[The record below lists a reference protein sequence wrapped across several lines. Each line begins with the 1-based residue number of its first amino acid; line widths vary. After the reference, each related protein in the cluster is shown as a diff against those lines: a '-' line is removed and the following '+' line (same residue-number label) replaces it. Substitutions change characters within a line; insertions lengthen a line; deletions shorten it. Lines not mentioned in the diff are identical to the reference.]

1 MNRRPAL
8 MVAVPLVLGVGML
21 VTLGVRNTFSAVSRP
36 LSCCHS
42 LQVAA
47 ARPLASADATV
58 TPIHPLNTWEVRE
71 EFNATSDKVRIVALL
86 SPTCPGCEAGHAV
99 VARVLRKFSSPKLQA
114 ILVWEPMLQGD
125 SPAAASKQAE
135 TVQDSRIFQGWN
147 ERKNLGQ
154 LFGETL
160 GMHGSDNVAWDVY
173 LLYKPGIKWEGQ
185 QPPPPTFYMHQL
197 TELNPKL
204 LLCADPTELS
214 LQVGK
219 LLGQT
224 N

>member
-8 MVAVPLVLGVGML
+8 LVALPLVLVVGIL
-21 VTLGVRNTFSAVSRP
+21 ATPGVRNAFSAVSRP
-36 LSCCHS
+36 SSCCPS
-42 LQVAA
+42 LQVTAT
-47 ARPLASADATV
+47 RSLAPAGATV
-58 TPIHPLNTWEVRE
+58 TPIHPLDAWEVRE
-71 EFNATSDKVRIVALL
+71 EFNATSDKVRVVALL

-99 VARVLRKFSSPKLQA
+99 VARLLRKFSSPKLQA

-125 SPAAASKQAE
+125 SPVTAARQAGA
-135 TVQDSRIFQGWN
+135 VQDSRIFQGWN
-147 ERKNLGQ
+147 EKRNLGQ
-154 LFGETL
+154 LFGEVL
-160 GMHGSDNVAWDVY
+160 GMRGADNVAWDVY
-173 LLYKPGIKWEGQ
+173 LLYKPGTKWEGR

-204 LLCADPTELS
+204 LLCANPTELS
-214 LQVGK
+214 LQVRK

>member
-1 MNRRPAL
+1 MKRRSAL
-8 MVAVPLVLGVGML
+8 LVAVPLVLGVGIL
-21 VTLGVRNTFSAVSRP
+21 ATLGVRNAFSAVSRP
-36 LSCCHS
+36 SSCCPFPRAAGARAFAPVDAAGALMPS
-42 LQVAA
+42 L
-47 ARPLASADATV
+47 R
-58 TPIHPLNTWEVRE
+58 TWEMRE

-99 VARVLRKFSSPKLQA
+99 VARLLKKFGSPKLQA
-114 ILVWEPMLQGD
+114 ILIWEPMLQGD
-125 SPAAASKQAE
+125 SPVTAARQAAA
-135 TVQDSRIFQGWN
+135 VQDPRIFQGWN
-147 ERKNLGQ
+147 ESKNLGQ
-154 LFGETL
+154 LFGGTL
-160 GMHGSDNVAWDVY
+160 GMHGSDSVAWDVY

-197 TELNPKL
+197 AELNPKL